1 MQACRN
7 GLLIGF
13 CGGGG
18 GWCHFEVRW
27 SAHVSVCT
35 LRGVNLNQEF
45 GHFPASIIMHR
56 EAGCNSRRFLYTT
69 DTLTFWDFH

>member
-18 GWCHFEVRW
+18 VGAISRFVGVHM
-27 SAHVSVCT
+27 SVF
-35 LRGVNLNQEF
+35 V
-45 GHFPASIIMHR
+45 
-56 EAGCNSRRFLYTT
+56 LYGGST
-69 DTLTFWDFH
+69 